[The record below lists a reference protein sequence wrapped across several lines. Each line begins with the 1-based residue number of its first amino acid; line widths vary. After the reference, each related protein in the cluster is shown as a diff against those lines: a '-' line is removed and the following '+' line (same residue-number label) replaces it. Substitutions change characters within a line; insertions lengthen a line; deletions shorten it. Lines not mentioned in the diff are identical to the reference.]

1 MVFSQQDTK
10 RNLDGEQFCEIF
22 PAGVEAGD
30 VPDFEF
36 SLWSSDESCPLESIL
51 TRLLWG
57 DALTESDVKLVEE
70 EDLFLLEVT
79 GQLEINIIDFRF
91 TFASQHYF
99 VYEKRKM
106 LKRKF
111 HLGVFVFLMGDFCSR
126 FGSFGGG
133 LKRGLSL
140 GGNMALG
147 SDDLNSV
154 VTALPADHPSSGGSV
169 LAFGLEV
176 A

>member
-1 MVFSQQDTK
+1 MSIYKISLHPHSAVNLQHKKDLVFSQQDTK

-99 VYEKRKM
+99 VYEKRKT
-106 LKRKF
+106 LNFSPRGF
-111 HLGVFVFLMGDFCSR
+111 RFLDCR
-126 FGSFGGG
+126 
-133 LKRGLSL
+133 LLQL
-140 GGNMALG
+140 
-147 SDDLNSV
+147 V
-154 VTALPADHPSSGGSV
+154 
-169 LAFGLEV
+169 
-176 A
+176 